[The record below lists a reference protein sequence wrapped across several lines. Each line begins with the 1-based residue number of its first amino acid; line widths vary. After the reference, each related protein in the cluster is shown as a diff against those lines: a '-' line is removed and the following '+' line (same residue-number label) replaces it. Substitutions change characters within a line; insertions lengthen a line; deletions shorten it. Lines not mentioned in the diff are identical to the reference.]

1 MVATGANAQKLP
13 PDRRGTPKPAAA
25 GGRPISMND
34 IAEGARLVLDH
45 IENNGTT
52 DGYVTGY
59 IRAVRQYALNAQRG
73 DGQGM
78 AKVLEA
84 LTKIIADTERL
95 NQRMDTIEKT
105 TNTLS
110 TALSSTA
117 ADSAA
122 AWRDFRA
129 RDWQRGLAKAA
140 SPSTRSNDTSSAGV
154 PEIELREDREVIVK
168 VGPNREQIRGLSPRE
183 LVERAERQ
191 KVTTARQ
198 KKSAALAERA
208 AFVAARKLPSGD
220 VAMVAN
226 SAAGAE
232 LLRKHTGWL
241 KAFGPA
247 SVVQEPSWGVVAYH
261 IPVKSMKLTP
271 ETMTDIAAELLRQN
285 DWGESAKIQYL
296 GWLTRPGIR
305 AEGSIL
311 IEFTSPVVANRAI
324 ISGVVWEKQIHNAS
338 RFCREGR
345 MKLCRKCQKPGHIQ
359 SHCSNVYRCG
369 HCAGEHPTW
378 ECPST
383 RGQAIPIKCANCG
396 QGHRPTSREC
406 PVRIE
411 ALNEAKQAL
420 ADCPAYHRIPLH
432 FRNTASS
439 DTTSPPFRPSATERD
454 DLDAPILAPR
464 GQQEA
469 DPSHLPPQVT
479 TETETE
485 PTREETSLQE
495 RINPAKPRRGP
506 GRPKGSK
513 TKPKDHVLPLVQSA
527 SQRSTR
533 SQAAT
538 QRTESEHTMSKKRR
552 MGEPEDIMDEQPD
565 DSDWLRP
572 PVPVPCKSSAAV
584 LTDAPTIEDPDDEI
598 WYEVSER
605 SDDDQSQQ

>member
-1 MVATGANAQKLP
+1 
-13 PDRRGTPKPAAA
+13 
-25 GGRPISMND
+25 MND

-45 IENNGTT
+45 IENNGMT

-59 IRAVRQYALNAQRG
+59 IWAVRQYALNAQRG

-78 AKVLEA
+78 AKVLEV
-84 LTKIIADTERL
+84 LTKINADTERL

-198 KKSAALAERA
+198 KISTALAERA

-261 IPVKSMKLTP
+261 VPVKSMKLTP

-324 ISGVVWEKQIHNAS
+324 ISGVVWGKQIHNAS
-338 RFCREGR
+338 RLCREGR

-369 HCAGEHPTW
+369 HCAGEHPAR

-383 RGQAIPIKCANCG
+383 RGQTIPIKCANCG

-406 PVRIE
+406 PVKIA
-411 ALNEAKQAL
+411 ALDEAKQAL
-420 ADCPAYHRIPLH
+420 ADCPAYHPIPQH

-439 DTTSPPFRPSATERD
+439 DTTSSPSRPSATEMD
-454 DLDAPILAPR
+454 DLDASVHAPE

-479 TETETE
+479 TEPETE
-485 PTREETSLQE
+485 PTREETSLE
-495 RINPAKPRRGP
+495 
-506 GRPKGSK
+506 
-513 TKPKDHVLPLVQSA
+513 
-527 SQRSTR
+527 
-533 SQAAT
+533 
-538 QRTESEHTMSKKRR
+538 
-552 MGEPEDIMDEQPD
+552 
-565 DSDWLRP
+565 
-572 PVPVPCKSSAAV
+572 
-584 LTDAPTIEDPDDEI
+584 
-598 WYEVSER
+598 
-605 SDDDQSQQ
+605 